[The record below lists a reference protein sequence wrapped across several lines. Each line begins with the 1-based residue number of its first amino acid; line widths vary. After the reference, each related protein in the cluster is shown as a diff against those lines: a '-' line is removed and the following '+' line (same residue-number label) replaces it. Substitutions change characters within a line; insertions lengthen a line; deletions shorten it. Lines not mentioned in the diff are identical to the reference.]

1 MYKMQMILQ
10 FLAIYREAGLIGK
23 FPFNAAKT
31 DSLEKLALIKSLG
44 SLFFCYY
51 VVFCLCVCIINI
63 KNSFWGWQNAQDAL
77 IIHSIEGK

>member
-31 DSLEKLALIKSLG
+31 DSLEILALIKSLG
-44 SLFFCYY
+44 SLFFAIMLCFAY
-51 VVFCLCVCIINI
+51 VFV
-63 KNSFWGWQNAQDAL
+63 
-77 IIHSIEGK
+77 